1 MMDVKMNKI
10 LLIENDL
17 PGIETESKTAV
28 ASEGLGFH
36 LNMTCIITFY
46 DVSLVY
52 IQYIHNINI
61 YWKDPGGDYL
71 GK

>member
-28 ASEGLGFH
+28 AS
-36 LNMTCIITFY
+36 
-46 DVSLVY
+46 
-52 IQYIHNINI
+52 
-61 YWKDPGGDYL
+61 
-71 GK
+71 